1 MPPLFWPGFMY
12 KKNPDKLYSKKANL
26 LSKV

>member
-1 MPPLFWPGFMY
+1 MSPFFGRGSMY

-26 LSKV
+26 FSKV